1 MSRIGKLP
9 IILPAKVK
17 ATVVNS
23 TVVVEGPLGRLEKT
37 FSAAHVK
44 IHVEGNAVKV
54 EALGTSRASN
64 AMHGTTRSI
73 IAGMVLGVEKGYA
86 KKLEISG
93 VGFKAEVKGKTLDL
107 ALGFS
112 HEILLPIPAGIS
124 VKVEN
129 GTMVTISGP
138 DKQLVGQIAATVYSY
153 YPVEPYKAK
162 GVHVVGQH
170 IRRKEGKKAG

>member
-9 IILPAKVK
+9 VILPAKVK
-17 ATVVNS
+17 ATVVNN
-23 TVVVEGPLGRLEKT
+23 TVVVEGPKGRLEHS
-37 FSAAHVK
+37 FSPTAVK
-44 IHVEGNAVKV
+44 IHLDGNAIKV
-54 EALGTSRASN
+54 DALGESRQIN

-73 IAGMVLGVEKGYA
+73 IAGMVIGVEKGYE

-93 VGFKAEVKGKTLDL
+93 VGFKAEVKGKALDL
-107 ALGFS
+107 SLGFS
-112 HEILLPIPAGIS
+112 HDILLPIPDGIS
-124 VKVEN
+124 IKVDN
-129 GTMVTISGP
+129 GIMITVSGS
-138 DKQLVGQIAATVYSY
+138 DKQAVGQIAATIYNY

>member
-9 IILPAKVK
+9 VILPAKVK

-23 TVVVEGPLGRLEKT
+23 TVVVEGPKGRLEHT

-44 IHVEGNAVKV
+44 IYVEGNAVKV
-54 EALGTSRASN
+54 EALGESRACN

-73 IAGMVLGVEKGYA
+73 INGMVQGVEKGFE
-86 KKLEISG
+86 KKLEVSG
-93 VGFKAEVKGKTLDL
+93 VGFKGEVKGKTLNL

-112 HEILLPIPAGIS
+112 HEILLPIPAGITIT
-124 VKVEN
+124 VEN
-129 GTMVTISGP
+129 GTMITISGA
-138 DKQLVGQIAATVYSY
+138 DKQLVGQIGATIYNY